1 MLETTEQT
9 AKVVETTRSYRNLAE
24 YNLFGYNLQV
34 GSIEVKKLAGGSLQD
49 VSGKNFEV
57 LDTIYLPNS
66 LEVCHY
72 INKLSD
78 PVQESLLKIILSTL

>member
-57 LDTIYLPNS
+57 LDEQFICRIAWKY
-66 LEVCHY
+66 V
-72 INKLSD
+72 
-78 PVQESLLKIILSTL
+78 IILINCLTLSKNHY